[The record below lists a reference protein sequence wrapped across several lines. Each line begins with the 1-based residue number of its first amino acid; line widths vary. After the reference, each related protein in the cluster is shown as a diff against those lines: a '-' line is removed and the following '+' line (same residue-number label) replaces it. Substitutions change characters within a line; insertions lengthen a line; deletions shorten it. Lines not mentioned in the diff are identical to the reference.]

1 MCLIGIG
8 YKATKILCFNSMT
21 HIKKILLIN
30 PPIQDFYQTE
40 IRQQPLGL
48 KYLQAVLEKAGY
60 TVFLLDCLDSEK
72 KQTIALPKHF
82 HYLKKYYPTNDLS
95 PFKLFTHYRHFG
107 LGFDGMAE
115 QIKSFQPDIIGISA
129 NFTPHFDLAAATAK
143 ICKSVF
149 LNVPVVAGGHHAT
162 AVPGSVLKIEFF
174 DYVIMG
180 EGEERFIKLINIL
193 SQNDFHSLKNL
204 DGIAYRSGTKI
215 LINPM
220 KIFIENLNQLPI
232 LKIEKDIGMLIT
244 SRGCP
249 KSCSFCSISKVMG
262 KKMRFRSIDSV
273 LAEMRTGIENG
284 VRHFDFEDDNFTFNK
299 NHIKGLL
306 QEIIRHFG
314 NYHVTL
320 SAMNGLLA
328 DTLDEELIQL
338 MKVAGFEWLNIP
350 LVSGSPKIQEDLNRN
365 QSREKF
371 STTVSWAKK
380 YNLKVVAYLI
390 LGLPEGTLDQM
401 LDDILFL
408 AELPVLIG
416 PSIFYPPPGSEVFTQ
431 CIKRG
436 LITGTGFSRYRSS
449 AFSVETENFSR
460 QDLVTLFRIVRVINF
475 LKKLIDEHLTSDLCL
490 VRFIDSVSI
499 KSNDLKFSQKLSQ
512 DEIGIL
518 LIGQLWQHQK
528 LRGLSLKNQKQEVFL
543 YDWIDYQI
551 TPTLVADFLN
561 KINRK
566 KITGIIK
573 PFHFELSD

>member
-1 MCLIGIG
+1 
-8 YKATKILCFNSMT
+8 MT
-21 HIKKILLIN
+21 NIQKILLIN

-48 KYLQAVLEKAGY
+48 KYIQAVLEKAGY
-60 TVFLLDCLDSEK
+60 TVFLLDGLASTK
-72 KQTIALPKHF
+72 KFTIPVPKQLN
-82 HYLKKYYPTNDLS
+82 YLKKYYPTSDLS

-107 LGFDGMAE
+107 LSFPEIAKQIE
-115 QIKSFQPDIIGISA
+115 QFQPDLIGVSA
-129 NFTPHFDLAAATAK
+129 TFTPYFDMAIEIAK
-143 ICKSVF
+143 ICKSIF
-149 LNVPVVAGGHHAT
+149 SNVPIVAGGHHAT
-162 AVPGSVLKIEFF
+162 AVPEIVLQHEFF

-180 EGEERFIKLINIL
+180 EGEERFLKLIAIL
-193 SQNDFHSLKNL
+193 SQGDLEALKQL
-204 DGIAYRSGTKI
+204 DGIAYRNGNEI
-215 LINPM
+215 LVNPLE
-220 KIFIENLNQLPI
+220 KFIENINQLPI
-232 LKIEKDIGMLIT
+232 LKIEKAIGMLIT

-262 KKMRFRSIDSV
+262 KKIRFRSIDSV
-273 LAEMRTGIENG
+273 ITEMRTGIEHG
-284 VRHFDFEDDNFTFNK
+284 VRHFDFEDDNFTINK
-299 NHIKGLL
+299 NHAKGLL

-338 MKVAGFEWLNIP
+338 LKAAGFEWLNIP

-371 STTVSWAKK
+371 STTVAWAKK
-380 YNLKVVAYLI
+380 SGLKVVAYLI
-390 LGLPEGTLDQM
+390 LGLPEDTLDQM

-416 PSIFYPPPGSEVFTQ
+416 PSVFYPPPGSEVFTQ
-431 CIKRG
+431 CIKQG
-436 LITGTGFSRYRSS
+436 LITGTDFSRYRSS
-449 AFSVETENFSR
+449 AFPVETENFSR
-460 QDLVTLFRIVRVINF
+460 QDLVTLFRIVRAINF
-475 LKKLIDEHLTSDLCL
+475 LKKRIDEHLTSDQQLA
-490 VRFIDSVSI
+490 RFIDSVSI
-499 KSNDLKFSQKLSQ
+499 KSNDLKFNQKLSQ

-561 KINRK
+561 KIKRK